1 MSQRERI
8 KDPYTE
14 KRIYGNR
21 LVVVLLGVV
30 VMLSILGIR
39 YFSLQVLNHETYRTA
54 SDRNR
59 VQLQPV
65 PPKRGLIYDRN
76 GVLLAENI
84 PSYELTI
91 VKEQVGDLEQ
101 TLELLQSIIEIR
113 EDHISKF
120 RQLIKRRR
128 AYEAVTLKSQLTED
142 EIATIAVNRYRLPGV
157 DVGAR
162 LSRYYPHGEYF
173 AHVLGYVG
181 RISEGEQA
189 LIDEVNYSGTHY
201 IGKIGI
207 EKYYEDILH
216 GNVGSQNVETNARG
230 RILRVLE
237 RNDPE
242 PGKDIYLHLDAYV
255 QKVAHDALQGERG
268 AVVAMDPKTGGVIAM
283 VSTPSFNP
291 NLFVN
296 GISNKDYGQ
305 LRDSLDLP
313 LFNRSLQGQYPPGST
328 VKPIFGLAGL
338 HYGIMTP
345 DTKVRDPGWYQLPND
360 ERLYRDWTWKL
371 RKRGHGE
378 YVKMEQAIAESCD
391 TYFWELAYQ
400 LGIDRIHDFSA
411 PFGFGSKVDIDNTN
425 ERSGLLPS
433 RKWKRQM
440 KRLPWFPGETLNVGI
455 GQGYMLATP
464 LQLAAAFSA
473 VANKG
478 EHYVPQLLQRQ
489 DEQWVAAK
497 RKEDIE
503 VAEQHWDTMFQSMK
517 AVVHSAKGSA
527 KVISRGAKYKMAGK
541 TGTAQVIGIAQDAE
555 YDAEQIAIRQ
565 RDHALFVGFAP
576 LENPKIVVA
585 AIIENGEKSSRAAQ
599 VVRKVFD
606 AWLIDQDMISKDTS
620 IHFQQDQ
627 SLALTGVV
635 KTELD
640 QASQQ
645 VPNES

>member
-1 MSQRERI
+1 MSQRVSI

-21 LVVVLLGVV
+21 LVVVMLAVVAMLL
-30 VMLSILGIR
+30 ILAVR
-39 YFSLQVLNHETYRTA
+39 YFSLQVLDHETYRTQ

-76 GVLLAENI
+76 GILLAENI
-84 PSYELTI
+84 PTYELTV

-101 TLELLQSIIEIR
+101 TLTLLQSIIELR
-113 EDHISKF
+113 DDHIAKF
-120 RQLIKRRR
+120 QQLLKRRR
-128 AYEAVTLKSQLTED
+128 AYQAVTLKSQLSED
-142 EIATIAVNRYRLPGV
+142 EIAAIAVNRYRLPGI
-157 DVGAR
+157 DVAAR

-181 RISEGEQA
+181 RINESEQA

-207 EKYYEDILH
+207 EKHYEGILH

-237 RNDPE
+237 RTDPE
-242 PGKDIYLHLDAYV
+242 PGQDIYLHLDAYV

-268 AVVAMDPKTGGVIAM
+268 AVVAMDPKTGGVLAM
-283 VSTPSFNP
+283 VSTPSFDP

-296 GISNKDYGQ
+296 GISSKDYSL

-328 VKPIFGLAGL
+328 MKPIFGLAGL
-338 HYGIMTP
+338 HYGVMTSE
-345 DTKVRDPGWYQLPND
+345 TKVRDPGWYQLPND

-371 RKRGHGE
+371 RKKGHGD
-378 YVKMEQAIAESCD
+378 YVKLEQAIAESCD

-400 LGIDRIHDFSA
+400 LGIDRIHEFSA
-411 PFGFGSKVDIDNTN
+411 PFGFGSKVNIDNTN

-433 RKWKRQM
+433 KKWKRQM

-478 EHYVPQLLQRQ
+478 EHYVPQLLQRRG
-489 DEQWVAAK
+489 EEWVAAK
-497 RKEDIE
+497 RKPDIE
-503 VAEQHWDTMFQSMK
+503 VGDQHWQTMFTAMSK
-517 AVVHSAKGSA
+517 VIHGVRGSA
-527 KVISRGAKYKMAGK
+527 NSINRGAKFKMAGK
-541 TGTAQVIGIAQDAE
+541 TGTAQVISIAQDAE
-555 YDAEQIAIRQ
+555 YDAEQILKRQ

-585 AIIENGEKSSRAAQ
+585 AIIENGEKSSRAAR

-606 AWLIDQDMISKDTS
+606 AWL
-620 IHFQQDQ
+620 
-627 SLALTGVV
+627 
-635 KTELD
+635 LD
-640 QASQQ
+640 QAMLSEDTTRHFKGQQ
-645 VPNES
+645 ASSLLLEPTQSSEVKRES